1 MIMQVK
7 TWLIAM
13 FCMMSIFII
22 ACVPPEETVAR
33 PGSGTVPTPVMEEPE
48 AIFNPEILRL
58 LEEAQS
64 ITNYQYFY
72 EANKMDAA
80 GRFLEEDSYAVLVR
94 GNTVVKSYV
103 SPKRISNDYALDKAY
118 FDLNQKTVVA
128 ECTSIGVTCDGL
140 REKTF
145 PLVYD
150 EELPPYLP
158 HQEAFTVPVYATKK
172 GEELINSRETIIIE
186 YDNIE
191 MSLDQFSGLPMKR
204 WVKDNTGK
212 VIEKYSFT
220 KLSINSV
227 EPEDVVPEN

>member
-1 MIMQVK
+1 MKIK
-7 TWLIAM
+7 LLIVLAVL
-13 FCMMSIFII
+13 SLFIT
-22 ACVPPEETVAR
+22 ACVPQQPVAAPQPR
-33 PGSGTVPTPVMEEPE
+33 EAATLPVMKQPD
-48 AIFNPEILRL
+48 ISYDPEILRL
-58 LEEAQS
+58 LEEAQG

-72 EANKMDAA
+72 EANKMDVAR
-80 GRFLEEDSYAVLVR
+80 RFLEEDSYTVLVR

-128 ECTSIGVTCDGL
+128 ECTSISVTCDGL
-140 REKTF
+140 RDKTF

-150 EELPPYLP
+150 EQIPLYFP
-158 HQEAFTVPVYATKK
+158 HQEAFLVPAYATKK

-191 MSLDQFSGLPMKR
+191 MSLDKFSGLPMKKL
-204 WVKDNTGK
+204 VKDNTGK

-220 KLSINSV
+220 KLSLNSV
-227 EPEDVVPEN
+227 EPEDIVPQN